1 MLGLLLIK
9 ALAKSIILVIR
20 GGKVGLIPEDKVNQI
35 IDSSDII
42 AVIGE
47 YVDLKKSGS
56 SYKGLCPFHN
66 EKTPS
71 FTVDE
76 KKQLFHCFGCGAG
89 GNVVS
94 FIMQKE
100 GLSYPEAL
108 KYLADKSG
116 IKITYSKD
124 DRKNDELKRFYDIN
138 RDIMMFFYKN
148 LLTERKAQNYLRQRG
163 LKSSIVNTFML
174 GYAKDSWDDLV
185 KYVSEKDYLLED
197 IEKLGLIKKSKSG
210 NYYDKYRDRLIF
222 PIINHYGKIIGFGGR
237 AISGQMPKYLNSP
250 ESEVFKK
257 RYNLYGLNVF
267 KKQNKRDIIL
277 VEGYMDVIALN
288 NRGVDLAVASLGTAF
303 THEQARLLSRY
314 ADNIYICYDS
324 DQAGVKAT
332 NRAIEIFLDEDI
344 RPKIISLEEGLDPDD
359 YIKKYG
365 KDAFLDKMD
374 QALDVYNYKYNK
386 ILDIYSKAK
395 DNEKLEKLDLFVEFI
410 ASIKSDLTRDIF
422 INNVHKLLNIEKQ
435 TLKDAVVRYNQNH
448 RQSNK
453 DKGYNYKNKNFN
465 QEKVIVN
472 NKKTNISTNELET
485 LRLFYHQ
492 RDKYEEEK
500 EFFDEVLKDE
510 KVLALKQYLETNN
523 IDKEIYGKF
532 SSDFYY
538 LINYVNNHKNKI
550 VVEEL
555 KDRIELENRKKLLNK
570 LRSKNSHSKLGG
582 D

>member
-1 MLGLLLIK
+1 M
-9 ALAKSIILVIR
+9 
-20 GGKVGLIPEDKVNQI
+20 GLIPEEKVNQI
-35 IDSSDII
+35 IESSDIV

-108 KYLADKSG
+108 KYLAEKTG
-116 IKITYSKD
+116 IKINYSQGGE
-124 DRKNDELKRFYDIN
+124 KNEKLNRFYEIN

-148 LLTERKAQNYLRQRG
+148 LLTERKAQTYLKDRG

-174 GYAKDSWDDLV
+174 GYAKNSWDDLV
-185 KYVSEKDYLLED
+185 KYVTDKDYLLED
-197 IEKLGLIKKSKSG
+197 IEKLGLIKKSKKG
-210 NYYDKYRDRLIF
+210 TYYDKYRDRLIF

-303 THEQARLLSRY
+303 THEQAKLLSRY

-324 DQAGVKAT
+324 DEAGVKAT
-332 NRAIEIFLDEDI
+332 DRAIEIFLEEDI
-344 RPKIISLEEGLDPDD
+344 KPKIISLEKGLDPDD

-365 KDAFLDKMD
+365 KDSFIHKMNE
-374 QALDVYNYKYNK
+374 ALDVYNYKYNK
-386 ILDIYSKAK
+386 ILDIYSRSK
-395 DNEKLEKLDLFVEFI
+395 DNEKLEKLNLFVEFI
-410 ASIKSDLTRDIF
+410 ASIKSDLTKDIF
-422 INNVHKLLNIEKQ
+422 INNVHKLFDIDKQ
-435 TLKDAVVRYNQNH
+435 TLKDTVVRYNQKH
-448 RQSNK
+448 SPKMSN
-453 DKGYNYKNKNFN
+453 KGYNYRNSQFTKS
-465 QEKVIVN
+465 KVIVKN
-472 NKKTNISTNELET
+472 NEISISPNELET

-492 RDKYEEEK
+492 RDKYNEDK
-500 EFFDEVLKDE
+500 KFFDNIIKDE
-510 KVLALKQYLETNN
+510 RVLALKKYLETNN
-523 IDKEIYGKF
+523 IDKETYSKF
-532 SSDFYY
+532 GSEFHY
-538 LINYVNNHKNKI
+538 LIKYVNDHTNQI
-550 VVEEL
+550 VVDEL
-555 KDRIELENRKKLLNK
+555 KDRIELENKKRLLRKLK
-570 LRSKNSHSKLGG
+570 SKNSHSKLGG
-582 D
+582 RINDK

>member
-1 MLGLLLIK
+1 MGF
-9 ALAKSIILVIR
+9 
-20 GGKVGLIPEDKVNQI
+20 IPEDKVNQI
-35 IDSSDII
+35 IESSDIVAI
-42 AVIGE
+42 IGE
-47 YVDLKKSGS
+47 YVNLKKSGS

-108 KYLADKSG
+108 KFLADKSG
-116 IKITYSKD
+116 IKISYSQDKT
-124 DRKNDELKRFYDIN
+124 KKESLNRFYDIN
-138 RDIMMFFYKN
+138 RDIMMYFYKN
-148 LLTERKAQNYLRQRG
+148 LLTDRKAQNYLKERD

-174 GYAKDSWDDLV
+174 GYAKNSWDDLL
-185 KYVSEKDYLLED
+185 KYVTEKDYLLED
-197 IEKLGLIKKSKSG
+197 IEKLGLIKKSDKG
-210 NYYDKYRDRLIF
+210 TYYDKYRDRLIF

-277 VEGYMDVIALN
+277 VEGYMDVIGLN

-303 THEQARLLSRY
+303 THEQAKLLKRY

-324 DQAGVKAT
+324 DTAGIKAT
-332 NRAIEIFLDEDI
+332 DRAIEILLEEDI
-344 RPKIISLEEGLDPDD
+344 YPKIISLEDGLDPDD
-359 YIKKYG
+359 FIKKYG
-365 KDAFLDKMD
+365 KDLFLKKMD
-374 QALDVYNYKYNK
+374 QAYDVYNYKYNK
-386 ILDIYSKAK
+386 LLDLYSNSR

-410 ASIKSDLTRDIF
+410 ASIKSDLTKDIF
-422 INNVHKLLNIEKQ
+422 INNVHNLFNIDKQ
-435 TLKDAVVRYNQNH
+435 TLKDAVVRYNQKH
-448 RQSNK
+448 RQNDEK
-453 DKGYNYKNKNFN
+453 VGYKNNIHNENRIIVKEKN
-465 QEKVIVN
+465 
-472 NKKTNISTNELET
+472 TNISPNELET
-485 LRLFYHQ
+485 LRLFYNQ
-492 RDKYEEEK
+492 RDKYDLDK
-500 EFFDEVLKDE
+500 EFFDQVLKNE
-510 KVLALKQYLETNN
+510 KVLALKEYLETNK
-523 IDKEIYGKF
+523 IDKDIYDKF
-532 SSDFYY
+532 SEDFYY
-538 LINYVNNHKNKI
+538 IIEYINNNRNKI

-555 KDRIELENRKKLLNK
+555 KDRIELENRKKLLKK
-570 LRSKNSHSKLGG
+570 LKSKSGHSMLGG